1 MGFWLL
7 VPGVGMGGSGDETP
21 TPRTI
26 YRPESAV
33 GPAAY
38 RPGAVGGPAAY
49 RPLSVA
55 LPAVYRPENT
65 SLPSG

>member
-7 VPGVGMGGSGDETP
+7 VPGVGMGGSGEEVP

-26 YRPESAV
+26 YRPQTAAD
-33 GPAAY
+33 PAAY

-49 RPLSVA
+49 RPLSA
-55 LPAVYRPENT
+55 TLPPVYRPENAT
-65 SLPSG
+65 LPSN